1 MSKVFEDY
9 FSELQADMVSI
20 AVEYVE
26 NQAEQVFVYC
36 SFRDRVIYGDVFYKI
51 NGKVCHTHKV
61 NEALRPGQT
70 PVDTDPDRQGVML
83 RIINKDIEA
92 LRKLCAEYKREMP
105 AVIQIIYNAETNRL
119 NASYKYGW
127 QPDEDEDDMFRAWF
141 AEEQA
146 KAGH

>member
-36 SFRDRVIYGDVFYKI
+36 SFRARVIYGDVFYKI
-51 NGKVCHTHKV
+51 NGKVCRKHKV

-70 PVDTDPDRQGVML
+70 PVDADPDRQGAML

-105 AVIQIIYNAETNRL
+105 AVIRT
-119 NASYKYGW
+119 G
-127 QPDEDEDDMFRAWF
+127 
-141 AEEQA
+141 
-146 KAGH
+146 